1 MKQLKY
7 NQLELI
13 IGGNRW
19 GNATIGAMN
28 GVKYGVKLCRPGG
41 PWAMGGC
48 GLVGA
53 GIGGYVGYRF

>member
-28 GVKYGVKLCRPGG
+28 GAKYGVKLCRPGG

-53 GIGGYVGYRF
+53 GIGGYVGDRF